1 MEMDMNDY
9 YMHLYVQS
17 VLAEAR
23 AAAAQRALRGPERP
37 VIAPIVRA
45 AIAGAAGLYGRWS
58 SATST
63 ASKPAAA
70 RAWSRS
76 R

>member
-1 MEMDMNDY
+1 MDMNDY
-9 YMHLYVQS
+9 TMHLYVKG

-23 AAAAQRALRGPERP
+23 AAAARRALLGPERP
-37 VIAPIVRA
+37 LIAPGLRA
-45 AIAGAAGLYGRWS
+45 AIAGMASLYGRWS
-58 SATST
+58 SAAST
-63 ASKPAAA
+63 GSKPAAA

>member
-1 MEMDMNDY
+1 MDMSDY
-9 YMHLYVQS
+9 TMHLYVKG

-23 AAAAQRALRGPERP
+23 AAAARRALLGPERP
-37 VIAPIVRA
+37 LIAPGLRA
-45 AIAGAAGLYGRWS
+45 AIAGMASLYGRWS
-58 SATST
+58 SAAST
-63 ASKPAAA
+63 GSKPAAA